1 MNLRHM
7 KLQQLRCL
15 TEVARRSLNVSE
27 AAAALHT
34 SQPGVSKQ
42 IRALEDELGIE
53 VFVRH
58 GKRLVAV
65 TEPGRAVVAIAE
77 RILAE
82 ARNLRRAGE
91 EFAND
96 QIGTL
101 TIAATHT
108 QARYALPKAV
118 AGFKRRY
125 PKVELLIHPG
135 NPTQIC
141 DQVLAGEADMAV
153 ATEMISTYPELISL
167 PVYQWNRCVVVPPKH
182 PLLKENALTLE
193 KVAEY
198 PIVTYDFAFANRSL
212 VQKAFES
219 RGLKPHVVLSAQ
231 DSDVIKTYVELG
243 LGVGILAKMAFDP
256 KRDLT
261 LRAID
266 ASHLFESSTTRLGI
280 KRGAYLR
287 RYAYDFIEMFAPHL
301 ARDMVERAVRG
312 EEGSRYDV

>member
-1 MNLRHM
+1 M

-15 TEVARRSLNVSE
+15 VEVARRGLNVSE
-27 AAAALHT
+27 AAEALHT

-42 IRALEDELGIE
+42 IRALEDELGLE

-65 TEPGRAVVAIAE
+65 TEPGKAVVAIAE

-82 ARNLRRAGE
+82 AQNLRRAGE

-96 QIGTL
+96 QLGTL

-118 AGFKRRY
+118 AAFKRRY
-125 PKVELLIHPG
+125 PRVELLIHQG

-141 DQVLAGEADMAV
+141 EQLLAGEADMGV
-153 ATEMISTYPELISL
+153 ATEMISLYPELVSL

-182 PLLKENALTLE
+182 PLLKEHPLTLE
-193 KVAEY
+193 KLAEH

-212 VQKAFES
+212 VQKAFEV

-243 LGVGILAKMAFDP
+243 LGVGVLAKMAFDP
-256 KRDLT
+256 KRDLN

-266 ASHLFESSTTRLGI
+266 AAHLFESSTTRLGI

-287 RYAYDFIEMFAPHL
+287 RYAYEFIEMFAPQL
-301 ARDMVERAVRG
+301 ARSTVERAVRG

>member
-1 MNLRHM
+1 M

-15 TEVARRSLNVSE
+15 IEVARRGLNVSE
-27 AAAALHT
+27 AAEALHT

-42 IRALEDELGIE
+42 IRALEDELGVE

-65 TEPGRAVVAIAE
+65 TEPGKAVVAIAE
-77 RILAE
+77 RMLAE
-82 ARNLRRAGE
+82 AQNLRRAGE

-96 QIGTL
+96 QLGTL

-118 AGFKRRY
+118 AAFKQRY
-125 PKVELLIHPG
+125 PKVELVIHQG

-141 DQVLAGEADMAV
+141 DQVAAGDADLCV
-153 ATEMISTYPELISL
+153 ATEMISQYPELVSL
-167 PVYQWNRCVVVPPKH
+167 PVYQWNRCVVVPAKH
-182 PLLKENALTLE
+182 PLLKETPLTLE
-193 KVAEY
+193 KLAEH

-212 VQKAFES
+212 VQKAFEA

-243 LGVGILAKMAFDP
+243 LGVGILAKMAFDA
-256 KRDLT
+256 KRDVL

-301 ARDMVERAVRG
+301 ARATIERAVRG
-312 EEGSRYDV
+312 ETEGARYDV

>member
-1 MNLRHM
+1 M

-15 TEVARRSLNVSE
+15 TEVARRGLNVSE
-27 AAAALHT
+27 AAEALHT

-42 IRALEDELGIE
+42 IRALEDELGVQ

-58 GKRLVAV
+58 GKRLVAM
-65 TEPGRAVVAIAE
+65 TEPG
-77 RILAE
+77 
-82 ARNLRRAGE
+82 
-91 EFAND
+91 
-96 QIGTL
+96 
-101 TIAATHT
+101 
-108 QARYALPKAV
+108 KAV
-118 AGFKRRY
+118 IGIL
-125 PKVELLIHPG
+125 VIHQG

-141 DQVLAGEADMAV
+141 EQVLAGEADMGV
-153 ATEMISTYPELISL
+153 ATEMIALYPELISL

-182 PLLKENALTLE
+182 PLLKAVPLTLE
-193 KVAEY
+193 KLAEH

-287 RYAYDFIEMFAPHL
+287 RYAYEFIELFAPHL
-301 ARDMVERAVRG
+301 PRAIIERAVTG
-312 EEGSRYDV
+312 QEGSRYEL

>member
-1 MNLRHM
+1 M

-15 TEVARRSLNVSE
+15 AEVARRGLNVSE
-27 AAAALHT
+27 AAEALHT

-53 VFVRH
+53 IFARH
-58 GKRLVAV
+58 GKRLVQV
-65 TEPGRAVVAIAE
+65 TEPGKAVIAIAE
-77 RILAE
+77 RILGE
-82 ARNLRRAGE
+82 AQNLRRAGE
-91 EFAND
+91 EFANGRL
-96 QIGTL
+96 GTL

-118 AGFKRRY
+118 AQFKRRY
-125 PKVELLIHPG
+125 PKVELVIHQG

-141 DQVLAGEADMAV
+141 EQVLAGEADFAV
-153 ATEMISTYPELISL
+153 ATEMISTYPELVSL

-182 PLLKENALTLE
+182 PLLKATPLTLE
-193 KVAEY
+193 ALAQY

-212 VQKAFES
+212 VQKTFES
-219 RGLKPHVVLSAQ
+219 RGLNLHVVLSAQ

-243 LGVGILAKMAFDP
+243 LGVGILARMAFDP
-256 KRDLT
+256 ERDRR

-266 ASHLFESSTTRLGI
+266 ASHLFESSTTRLGV

-287 RYAYDFIEMFAPHL
+287 RYAYEFIELFAPHL
-301 ARDMVERAVRG
+301 PRTIVERAVAG
-312 EEGSRYDV
+312 EEGSRYEL

>member
-1 MNLRHM
+1 M

-15 TEVARRSLNVSE
+15 TEVARRGLNVSE
-27 AAAALHT
+27 AAEALHT

-42 IRALEDELGIE
+42 IRALEDELGVE

-118 AGFKRRY
+118 AAFKRRY
-125 PKVELLIHPG
+125 PKVELMIHQG

-153 ATEMISTYPELISL
+153 ATEMISLYPELISL
-167 PVYQWNRCVVVPPKH
+167 PVYQWNRCVVAPAKH
-182 PLLKENALTLE
+182 PLLKEDPLTLE
-193 KVAEY
+193 KLAEY

-243 LGVGILAKMAFDP
+243 LGIGILAKMAFDA
-256 KRDLT
+256 KRDIT
-261 LRAID
+261 LRAMD

-301 ARDMVERAVRG
+301 ARATVERAVRG

>member
-1 MNLRHM
+1 M

-15 TEVARRSLNVSE
+15 TEVARRGLNVSE
-27 AAAALHT
+27 AAEALHT

-42 IRALEDELGIE
+42 IRALEDELGVE

-65 TEPGRAVVAIAE
+65 TEPGKAVVAIAE
-77 RILAE
+77 RILSE
-82 ARNLRRAGE
+82 AQNLRRAGE

-96 QIGTL
+96 QLGTL
-101 TIAATHT
+101 TISATHT

-118 AGFKRRY
+118 AAFKRRY
-125 PKVELLIHPG
+125 PRVELVIHQG

-153 ATEMISTYPELISL
+153 ATEMISQYPELVSL

-182 PLLKENALTLE
+182 PLLKESPLTLE
-193 KVAEY
+193 KLAEY

-212 VQKAFES
+212 VQKAFET

-243 LGVGILAKMAFDP
+243 LGVGILARMAFDA

-261 LRAID
+261 LRAMD

-280 KRGAYLR
+280 KRGSYLR
-287 RYAYDFIEMFAPHL
+287 RYAYDFIEMFAPQL
-301 ARDMVERAVRG
+301 ARATVERAVRG
-312 EEGSRYDV
+312 ESGSRYDV

>member
-1 MNLRHM
+1 M

-15 TEVARRSLNVSE
+15 TEVARRGLNVSE
-27 AAAALHT
+27 AAEALHT

-42 IRALEDELGIE
+42 IRALEDELGVE

-58 GKRLVAV
+58 GKRLVAI
-65 TEPGRAVVAIAE
+65 TEPGKAVVAIAE
-77 RILAE
+77 RMLAE
-82 ARNLRRAGE
+82 AQNLRRAGE

-96 QIGTL
+96 QLGTL

-118 AGFKRRY
+118 AAFKRRY
-125 PKVELLIHPG
+125 PKVELRIQQG

-141 DQVLAGEADMAV
+141 EQVLTGEADLGV
-153 ATEMISTYPELISL
+153 ATEMISQYPELVSL
-167 PVYQWNRCVVVPPKH
+167 PVYQWNRCVVVPAKH
-182 PLLKENALTLE
+182 PLLKETPLTLE
-193 KVAEY
+193 KLAEH

-212 VQKAFES
+212 VQKAFEA

-243 LGVGILAKMAFDP
+243 LGVGILAKMAFDA
-256 KRDLT
+256 KRDIL

-287 RYAYDFIEMFAPHL
+287 RYAYDFIGMFAPHL
-301 ARDMVERAVRG
+301 PASTVEQAVKG
-312 EEGSRYDV
+312 QEGSRYEL

>member
-1 MNLRHM
+1 M

-15 TEVARRSLNVSE
+15 TEVARRGLNVSE
-27 AAAALHT
+27 AADALHT

-42 IRALEDELGIE
+42 IRALEDELGVE

-65 TEPGRAVVAIAE
+65 TEPGKAVVAIAE

-82 ARNLRRAGE
+82 AQNLRRAGE

-96 QIGTL
+96 QLGTL

-108 QARYALPKAV
+108 QARYALPTAV
-118 AGFKRRY
+118 AAFKRRY
-125 PKVELLIHPG
+125 PKVELLIHQG

-153 ATEMISTYPELISL
+153 ATEMISTFPELISL

-182 PLLKENALTLE
+182 PLLKESPLTLE
-193 KVAEY
+193 KLVEY

-212 VQKAFES
+212 VQKAFET

-231 DSDVIKTYVELG
+231 DADVIKTYVELG
-243 LGVGILAKMAFDP
+243 LGVGILAKMAFDA
-256 KRDLT
+256 KRDVL

-287 RYAYDFIEMFAPHL
+287 RYAYDFIELFAPHL
-301 ARDMVERAVRG
+301 ARTTIERAVRG
-312 EEGSRYDV
+312 EEGSRYDL

>member
-1 MNLRHM
+1 M

-15 TEVARRSLNVSE
+15 TEVARRGLNVSE
-27 AAAALHT
+27 AAEALHT

-42 IRALEDELGIE
+42 IRALEDELGVK

-58 GKRLVAV
+58 GKRLVSV
-65 TEPGRAVVAIAE
+65 TEPGKAVVAIAE

-82 ARNLRRAGE
+82 AQNLRRAGE

-96 QIGTL
+96 QLGTL

-118 AGFKRRY
+118 AAFKRRY
-125 PKVELLIHPG
+125 PKVELHIHQG
-135 NPTQIC
+135 NPTQIRE
-141 DQVLAGEADMAV
+141 QVLAGEADMGV
-153 ATEMISTYPELISL
+153 ATEMHAAPELVTL

-182 PLLKENALTLE
+182 PLLKENPLTLE
-193 KVAEY
+193 KLAEY
-198 PIVTYDFAFANRSL
+198 PVVTYDFAFANRSL

-219 RGLKPHVVLSAQ
+219 RGLTPHVVLSAQ

-243 LGVGILAKMAFDP
+243 LGIGILAKMAFDA
-256 KRDLT
+256 KRDIL

-266 ASHLFESSTTRLGI
+266 ASHLFESSTTRLGV

-287 RYAYDFIEMFAPHL
+287 RYAYDFIELFAPHL
-301 ARDMVERAVRG
+301 ARNTVERAVRG
-312 EEGSRYDV
+312 EEGSRYDL

>member
-96 QIGTL
+96 QIGSL

-125 PKVELLIHPG
+125 PKVELLIHQG

>member
-1 MNLRHM
+1 M

-15 TEVARRSLNVSE
+15 TEVARRDLNVSE
-27 AAAALHT
+27 AAEALHT

-42 IRALEDELGIE
+42 IRALEDELGVQ

-58 GKRLVAV
+58 GKRLVSV
-65 TEPGRAVVAIAE
+65 TEPGKAVIAIAE
-77 RILAE
+77 RILSE
-82 ARNLRRAGE
+82 AQNLRRAGE
-91 EFAND
+91 EYAND
-96 QIGTL
+96 QLGTL

-118 AGFKRRY
+118 AAFKRKY
-125 PKVELLIHPG
+125 PKVELLLHQG

-141 DQVLAGEADMAV
+141 EQVVSGEADMAV
-153 ATEMISTYPELISL
+153 ATEMISLYRELVSL
-167 PVYQWNRCVVVPPKH
+167 PVYQWTRCVVVPPKH
-182 PLLKENALTLE
+182 PLLKSPLTLE
-193 KVAEY
+193 KLAEH

-212 VQKAFES
+212 IQKAFET
-219 RGLKPHVVLSAQ
+219 RNLKPHVVLSAQ

-256 KRDLT
+256 KRDLN

-287 RYAYDFIEMFAPHL
+287 RYAYEFIEMFAPQL
-301 ARDMVERAVRG
+301 PRAVVERSVLG
-312 EEGSRYDV
+312 EEGSRYEL

>member
-15 TEVARRSLNVSE
+15 TEVARRRLNVSE
-27 AAAALHT
+27 AAEALHT

-96 QIGTL
+96 QIGSL

-125 PKVELLIHPG
+125 PKVELLIHQG

>member
-1 MNLRHM
+1 M

-15 TEVARRSLNVSE
+15 TEVARRDLNVSE
-27 AAAALHT
+27 AAEALHT

-42 IRALEDELGIE
+42 IRALEDELGVQ

-58 GKRLVAV
+58 GKRLVSV
-65 TEPGRAVVAIAE
+65 TEPGKAVIAIAE
-77 RILAE
+77 RILSE
-82 ARNLRRAGE
+82 AQNLRRAGE
-91 EFAND
+91 EYAND
-96 QIGTL
+96 QLGTL

-118 AGFKRRY
+118 AAFKRKY
-125 PKVELLIHPG
+125 PKVELLLHQG

-141 DQVLAGEADMAV
+141 EQVIAGEADMAV
-153 ATEMISTYPELISL
+153 ATEMISQYPELISL

-182 PLLKENALTLE
+182 PLLKGPLTLE
-193 KVAEY
+193 NLAEH

-212 VQKAFES
+212 IQKAFET

-256 KRDLT
+256 KRDLN

-266 ASHLFESSTTRLGI
+266 ASHLFESSTTRLGL

-287 RYAYDFIEMFAPHL
+287 RYAYEFIEMFAPQL
-301 ARDMVERAVRG
+301 SREVVERSVRG
-312 EEGSRYDV
+312 EEGSRYEL

>member
-1 MNLRHM
+1 M
-7 KLQQLRCL
+7 KLQQLRYL
-15 TEVARRSLNVSE
+15 TEVVRRGLNVSE
-27 AAAALHT
+27 AADALHT

-42 IRALEDELGIE
+42 IRSLEDELGIQ

-58 GKRLVAV
+58 GKRLVAI
-65 TEPGRAVVAIAE
+65 TEPGKAVVAIAE
-77 RILAE
+77 RILSE
-82 ARNLRRAGE
+82 AQNLKRAGE

-96 QIGTL
+96 QLGTL

-118 AGFKRRY
+118 AAFKRRY
-125 PKVELLIHPG
+125 PKVKLVIHQG

-141 DQVLAGEADMAV
+141 EQVLTGEADLCV
-153 ATEMISTYPELISL
+153 ATEAIAEYPELVSM

-182 PLLKENALTLE
+182 PLLKTAPLTLE
-193 KVAEY
+193 KLAEY

-212 VQKAFES
+212 VEKAFEN
-219 RGLKPHVVLSAQ
+219 RGLQPNVVLTAL

-243 LGVGILAKMAFDP
+243 LGIGILAKMAFDP
-256 KRDLT
+256 KRDAS

-280 KRGAYLR
+280 KRNAYLR
-287 RYAYDFIEMFAPHL
+287 RYAYEFIELFAPHL
-301 ARDMVERAVRG
+301 PRSTVERAVIG
-312 EEGSRYDV
+312 QEGSRYEL

>member
-1 MNLRHM
+1 M

-15 TEVARRSLNVSE
+15 TEVARRGLNVSE
-27 AAAALHT
+27 AADALHT
-34 SQPGVSKQ
+34 SQPGGSKQ
-42 IRALEDELGIE
+42 IRALEDELGVE

-65 TEPGRAVVAIAE
+65 TEPGKAVVAIAE

-82 ARNLRRAGE
+82 AQNLRRAGE

-96 QIGTL
+96 QLGTL

-108 QARYALPKAV
+108 QARYALPTAV
-118 AGFKRRY
+118 AAFKRRY
-125 PKVELLIHPG
+125 PKVELLIHQG

-182 PLLKENALTLE
+182 PLLKESPLTLE
-193 KVAEY
+193 KLAEH

-212 VQKAFES
+212 VQKAFET

-231 DSDVIKTYVELG
+231 DADVIKTYVELG
-243 LGVGILAKMAFDP
+243 LGVGILAKMAFDA
-256 KRDLT
+256 KRDVL

-287 RYAYDFIEMFAPHL
+287 RYAYEFIEMFAPQL
-301 ARDMVERAVRG
+301 SRDVVERSVRG
-312 EEGSRYDV
+312 EEGSRYEL

>member
-1 MNLRHM
+1 M

-15 TEVARRSLNVSE
+15 TEVARRHLNVSE
-27 AAAALHT
+27 AAEALHT

-42 IRALEDELGIE
+42 IRALEDELGVQ

-58 GKRLVAV
+58 GKRLVSV
-65 TEPGRAVVAIAE
+65 TEPGKAVIAIAE
-77 RILAE
+77 RILSE
-82 ARNLRRAGE
+82 AQNLRRAGE
-91 EFAND
+91 EYAND
-96 QIGTL
+96 QLGTL

-118 AGFKRRY
+118 AAFKRKY
-125 PKVELLIHPG
+125 PKVELLLHQG

-141 DQVLAGEADMAV
+141 EQVVAGEADMAV
-153 ATEMISTYPELISL
+153 ATEMISLYPELVSL

-182 PLLKENALTLE
+182 PLLKGPLTLE
-193 KVAEY
+193 NLAEH

-212 VQKAFES
+212 IQKAFET

-256 KRDLT
+256 KRDLN

-287 RYAYDFIEMFAPHL
+287 RYAYEFIEMFAPQL
-301 ARDMVERAVRG
+301 PRGVVERSVLG
-312 EEGSRYDV
+312 EEGSRYEL

>member
-1 MNLRHM
+1 M

-15 TEVARRSLNVSE
+15 TEVARRGLNVSE
-27 AAAALHT
+27 AAEALHT

-42 IRALEDELGIE
+42 IRALEDELGVQ

-58 GKRLVAV
+58 GKRLVSV
-65 TEPGRAVVAIAE
+65 TEPGKAVVAIAE

-82 ARNLRRAGE
+82 AQNLRRAGE

-96 QIGTL
+96 QLGTL

-118 AGFKRRY
+118 AAFKRRY
-125 PKVELLIHPG
+125 PKVELHIHQG
-135 NPTQIC
+135 NPTQIRE
-141 DQVLAGEADMAV
+141 QVIAGEADMGV
-153 ATEMISTYPELISL
+153 ATEMLAVPELVTL

-182 PLLKENALTLE
+182 PLLKESPLTLD
-193 KVAEY
+193 KMAEY

-243 LGVGILAKMAFDP
+243 LGIGILAKMAFDA
-256 KRDLT
+256 KRDIL

-287 RYAYDFIEMFAPHL
+287 RYAYDFIELFAPHL
-301 ARDMVERAVRG
+301 ARNTVERAVRG
-312 EEGSRYDV
+312 EEGSRYDL

>member
-1 MNLRHM
+1 M

-15 TEVARRSLNVSE
+15 TEVARRGLNVSE
-27 AAAALHT
+27 AAEALHT

-42 IRALEDELGIE
+42 IRALEDELGVE

-58 GKRLVAV
+58 GKRLVAI
-65 TEPGRAVVAIAE
+65 TEPGKAVVAIAE
-77 RILAE
+77 RMLAE
-82 ARNLRRAGE
+82 AQNLRRAGE

-96 QIGTL
+96 QLGTL

-118 AGFKRRY
+118 AAFKRRY
-125 PKVELLIHPG
+125 PKVELRIQQG

-141 DQVLAGEADMAV
+141 EQVLTGEADMGV
-153 ATEMISTYPELISL
+153 ATEMISQYSDLISL
-167 PVYQWNRCVVVPPKH
+167 PVYQWNRCVVVPAKH
-182 PLLKENALTLE
+182 PLLKETPLTLE
-193 KVAEY
+193 KLVEH

-212 VQKAFES
+212 VQKAFEA

-243 LGVGILAKMAFDP
+243 LGVGILAKMAFDA
-256 KRDLT
+256 KRDVM

-287 RYAYDFIEMFAPHL
+287 RYAYDFIGMFAPHL
-301 ARDMVERAVRG
+301 PASTVEQAVKG
-312 EEGSRYDV
+312 QEGSRYEL

>member
-1 MNLRHM
+1 M

-15 TEVARRSLNVSE
+15 TEVARRGLNVSE
-27 AAAALHT
+27 AADALHT

-42 IRALEDELGIE
+42 IRALEDELGVE

-65 TEPGRAVVAIAE
+65 TEPGKAVVAIAE
-77 RILAE
+77 RMLAE
-82 ARNLRRAGE
+82 AANLRRAGE

-96 QIGTL
+96 QLGTL

-118 AGFKRRY
+118 AAFKRRY
-125 PKVELLIHPG
+125 PKVELRIHQG

-141 DQVLAGEADMAV
+141 EQVLTGEADLGV
-153 ATEMISTYPELISL
+153 ATEMISQYPELVSL
-167 PVYQWNRCVVVPPKH
+167 PVYQWNRCVVVPAKH
-182 PLLKENALTLE
+182 PLLKETPLTLE
-193 KVAEY
+193 KLAEH

-212 VQKAFES
+212 VQKAFEA
-219 RGLKPHVVLSAQ
+219 RGLKPQVVLSAQ

-243 LGVGILAKMAFDP
+243 LGVGILAKMAFDA
-256 KRDLT
+256 KRDAN

-280 KRGAYLR
+280 KRNAYLR
-287 RYAYDFIEMFAPHL
+287 RYAYEFIELFAPHL
-301 ARDMVERAVRG
+301 PRAVVERAVRG
-312 EEGSRYDV
+312 EEGSRYEL

>member
-1 MNLRHM
+1 M

-15 TEVARRSLNVSE
+15 TEVARRGLNVSE
-27 AAAALHT
+27 AADALHT

-65 TEPGRAVVAIAE
+65 TEPGKAVVAIAE

-82 ARNLRRAGE
+82 AQNLRRAGE

-96 QIGTL
+96 QLGTL

-108 QARYALPKAV
+108 QARYALPTAV
-118 AGFKRRY
+118 AAFKRRY
-125 PKVELLIHPG
+125 PKVELLIHQG

-141 DQVLAGEADMAV
+141 DQVLSGEADMAV
-153 ATEMISTYPELISL
+153 ATEMISTFPELISL

-182 PLLKENALTLE
+182 PLLKESPLTLE
-193 KVAEY
+193 KLVEY

-212 VQKAFES
+212 VQKAFET

-231 DSDVIKTYVELG
+231 DADVIKTYVELG
-243 LGVGILAKMAFDP
+243 LGVGILAKMAFDA
-256 KRDLT
+256 KRDVT

-287 RYAYDFIEMFAPHL
+287 RYAYDFIELFAPHL
-301 ARDMVERAVRG
+301 ARATVERAVRG
-312 EEGSRYDV
+312 EEGSRYEL